1 MKTHAGNAVR
11 AARKMSARLRPPFDS
26 AAKYRNIHVYTLF
39 SDFYTVWA
47 SLPMPHIP
55 APHQQFSR
63 NGHPSPRDAIPR
75 PQMPHLPAQPY
86 TAAPGT
92 RQIRAFQP
100 ITAPAGISAHAK
112 HSRTAPAVSP
122 RWASLPTRCHSPPAD
137 AASPGTAAPGTR
149 QIRAFQPITA
159 AAGISAH
166 AAHSRTAP
174 AVSTQWASQP
184 KKSPAQRIYGHLPPV
199 FRFPGSCPC
208 KKILQIFLCPF
219 TDSQKSCIMVLY
231 IMTSEVLPYGT

>member
-1 MKTHAGNAVR
+1 MNTHGGHENPCRKRRPRRTENVCPFAPAVR
-11 AARKMSARLRPPFDS
+11 FCCEIQ
-26 AAKYRNIHVYTLF
+26 KY
-39 SDFYTVWA
+39 
-47 SLPMPHIP
+47 
-55 APHQQFSR
+55 SR
-63 NGHPSPRDAIPR
+63 IYVVFRFLHG
-75 PQMPHLPAQPY
+75 M
-86 TAAPGT
+86 
-92 RQIRAFQP
+92 
-100 ITAPAGISAHAK
+100 GISAHAA
-112 HSRTAPAVSP
+112 HSRTAPAVP
-122 RWASLPTRCHSPPAD
+122 LQWASQPTRCHSPPAD

-219 TDSQKSCIMVLY
+219 TDSQKSCIMMLY